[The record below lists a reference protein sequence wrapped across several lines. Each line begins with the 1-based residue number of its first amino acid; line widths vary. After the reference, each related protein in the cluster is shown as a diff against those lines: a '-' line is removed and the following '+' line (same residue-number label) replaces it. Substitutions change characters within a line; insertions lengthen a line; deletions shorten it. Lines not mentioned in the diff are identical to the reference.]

1 MVAQIS
7 QVLPSQC
14 SLGGT
19 QYRQASSVEE
29 IVSSSWDRK
38 VAEEVVA
45 ELAAFSGERHLIEEM
60 RRFLAIKAYRGLFE
74 RLQFARQH
82 KVGFEA
88 LRSVAHAMREYA
100 LERPA
105 LAACAFRAPT
115 TDCPEWNDAASCLA
129 ELMLEILGECGVQGR
144 TANVAL
150 CTLWSLVR
158 GFVLHQV
165 ANSFRTTYPYGV
177 AFDGAMDIFIAGIST
192 LARLDLS
199 HAR

>member
-1 MVAQIS
+1 MEAQIS
-7 QVLPSQC
+7 QVLRAQC
-14 SLGGT
+14 SLVVT
-19 QYRQASSVEE
+19 QYGQASPVEE
-29 IVSSSWDRK
+29 IVSTSWDRK

-45 ELAAFSGERHLIEEM
+45 ELAAFSGERHLIREM

-82 KVGFEA
+82 KVGVEA
-88 LRSVAHAMREYA
+88 LRSVAHSMREYA

-115 TDCPEWNDAASCLA
+115 TDCPEWNDAAIRLL
-129 ELMLEILGECGVQGR
+129 ELMIEILGECGVQGR

-150 CTLWSLVR
+150 CTLRSLVR
-158 GFVLHQV
+158 GFVLHQI
-165 ANSFRTTYPYGV
+165 ANSFLTTYPYEV

-192 LARLDLS
+192 LARVDPS
-199 HAR
+199 YRG